1 MQSYSTKISAVN
13 PVRADAVL
21 FSDPIKRCKTASGSV
36 GEKSRDGQNQ
46 TMMLSVEN
54 IRAGYGEIEVLHG
67 VSLHV
72 DAGEIVTLIGANGAG
87 KTTLLKTISGVIKS
101 REGSIKFEGG
111 DIQKR
116 PPHEI
121 VRAGITQAPE
131 GRAILT
137 RMTVAENLLM
147 GAYVRKDGDVAADMA
162 DMYEKFPA
170 LKERASEPA
179 SVLSGGQQQMLA
191 IARALMARPRLLLL
205 DEPSLGLAPIVVV
218 EIFRSI
224 RRLREEGLTILI
236 VEQNARQALQ
246 LADRGYVLERGNI
259 VLEGSGENLLNDEE
273 VERMYLG
280 KRSEPGQ
287 KTGSDGADTENNHTG
302 NAPNPA

>member
-1 MQSYSTKISAVN
+1 
-13 PVRADAVL
+13 
-21 FSDPIKRCKTASGSV
+21 
-36 GEKSRDGQNQ
+36 
-46 TMMLSVEN
+46 MMLSVKN

-87 KTTLLKTISGVIKS
+87 KTTLLKTISGVIKT
-101 REGSIKFEGG
+101 REGAITFEGG
-111 DIQKR
+111 DIQTR

-137 RMTVAENLLM
+137 RMSVSENLLM
-147 GAYVRKDGDVAADMA
+147 GAYVRKDGDVASDLA

-170 LKERASEPA
+170 LKERANEPA

-224 RRLREEGLTILI
+224 RKLRDEGITILI

-259 VLEGSGENLLNDEE
+259 VLEGTGETLLNDEE

-280 KRSEPGQ
+280 KRSEPGA
-287 KTGSDGADTENNHTG
+287 KTGSDSANADDNHTG
-302 NAPNPA
+302 NAPSPA